1 MQTAQSYAPG
11 TGRKCMTMTAV
22 VGLFDVEQLKRRQE
36 VARRRSALP
45 PSNGKSQP
53 LPFPEFKSAWWPA

>member
-1 MQTAQSYAPG
+1 
-11 TGRKCMTMTAV
+11 MTMTAV

-45 PSNGKSQP
+45 PSNGNSQP
-53 LPFPEFKSAWWPA
+53 LPFPRIQIGLMASLNSSPSTGTP